1 MSGKTRALLLSFTI
15 IAVIVFS
22 AFGPATIAYA
32 DGDPT
37 PEPPPAEATSPP
49 EEVSTETTSDT
60 AEVTPEATSVP
71 EETAAPEVAPAES
84 GGDESEPTPEA
95 TASETAEETAP
106 VVEEAAPAAEE
117 PVLAEVPENTTVTV
131 LDENGESQPLATQ
144 EAADAIVESDPIWCP
159 AAATAPTPGANGCT
173 GSFSSFDELLTFL
186 SGNPTY
192 QGAGTIYV
200 EQGAY
205 QGNDP
210 GGVIDFNAPTYDL
223 SGIRNSALTVT
234 GGWNPGTGAVDPANT
249 SNFTNTRIL
258 IGSSTSRWGGSVT
271 INNITMTF
279 TNAGAEIPATPENGL
294 TVYSQGDVALSNV
307 SVSNAPSAGA
317 EIDAGG
323 SVTIENSKFHRNK
336 TAGALVRATNSVNI
350 SNSEFQNPRVTMQ
363 RRQIV
368 GLDINSGGE
377 VSLLNVLANGNR
389 EIGTKIVAGS
399 QVTIGSSVFSGMK
412 ELVGPRNNPT
422 QFLGYGLYVETP
434 AEINIDSVTANDNFL
449 WGASLNGGGAI
460 AVRNSVFNANT
471 TESPG
476 FIDDTGLFI
485 TGGNIVT
492 LQNVTANDNR
502 LYGTQI
508 DAVGTVS
515 ISGST
520 FNNNR
525 GTMNTAGGNTFH
537 GHGMQ
542 ITSDADII
550 INNTDAS
557 GNMLFGGELTAGGLV
572 NIADSTFNNN
582 STGTDANA
590 VGVGLKVISG
600 GDTLLGNVVLDN
612 NQTDG
617 ANIQAGGSVTLFNV
631 TATNNGG
638 NGVALQAACTHL
650 MGGTFTGNALY
661 GLNLG
666 TSSLNL
672 IMPPTFSGNGSGDMS
687 PANPPTCSFV
697 TTPLPAAT
705 TTSAPET
712 VARVEANNVFVSLQ
726 IAPEQEASGVSV
738 ESQQASSSDE
748 TKSGKVSLTTYMGH
762 ARTMVGG
769 VEIGIFHG
777 KYAYTYSSAG
787 MQIVAFAPSFD
798 VLARD

>member
-1 MSGKTRALLLSFTI
+1 
-15 IAVIVFS
+15 
-22 AFGPATIAYA
+22 
-32 DGDPT
+32 
-37 PEPPPAEATSPP
+37 
-49 EEVSTETTSDT
+49 
-60 AEVTPEATSVP
+60 
-71 EETAAPEVAPAES
+71 
-84 GGDESEPTPEA
+84 
-95 TASETAEETAP
+95 
-106 VVEEAAPAAEE
+106 
-117 PVLAEVPENTTVTV
+117 
-131 LDENGESQPLATQ
+131 
-144 EAADAIVESDPIWCP
+144 
-159 AAATAPTPGANGCT
+159 
-173 GSFSSFDELLTFL
+173 
-186 SGNPTY
+186 
-192 QGAGTIYV
+192 
-200 EQGAY
+200 
-205 QGNDP
+205 
-210 GGVIDFNAPTYDL
+210 
-223 SGIRNSALTVT
+223 
-234 GGWNPGTGAVDPANT
+234 
-249 SNFTNTRIL
+249 
-258 IGSSTSRWGGSVT
+258 
-271 INNITMTF
+271 MTF
-279 TNAGAEIPATPENGL
+279 SNAAAEIPATPQDAL
-294 TVYSQGDVALSNV
+294 TVVTTGDIALSNV
-307 SVSNAPSAGA
+307 HISNAPTDGA
-317 EIDAGG
+317 DIDAGG
-323 SVTIENSKFHRNK
+323 SVTIEDSTFHRNRV
-336 TAGALVRATNSVNI
+336 TGANIRAGASVNI
-350 SNSEFQNPRVTMQ
+350 SDSEFQNPRVTLQ
-363 RRQIV
+363 RRQIE
-368 GLDINSGGE
+368 GLIVNAGGE

-389 EIGTKIVAGS
+389 EVGTRIVAGS

-412 ELVGPRNNPT
+412 EIVGPRNNPT

-434 AEINIDSVTANDNFL
+434 AEISVDNVTANDNFL

-471 TESPG
+471 TASPG

-492 LQNVTANDNR
+492 LQNITANDNR

-525 GTMNTAGGNTFH
+525 GTMTTAAGNTFH

-550 INNTDAS
+550 INSTDAS

-582 STGTDANA
+582 STGNVANA
-590 VGVGLKVISG
+590 VGQGLKIVSG

-617 ANIQAGGSVTLFNV
+617 ANIQAGGAVTLFNV

-650 MGGTFTGNALY
+650 MGGTFTGNALF

-705 TTSAPET
+705 TTSAPST
-712 VARVEANNVFVSLQ
+712 VANVAAANNVFVSLQ
-726 IAPEQEASGVSV
+726 LAPEQEAGGVSV
-738 ESQQASSSDE
+738 ESQQASSSGE
-748 TKSGKVSLTTYMGH
+748 PESAKVSLTTYMGH